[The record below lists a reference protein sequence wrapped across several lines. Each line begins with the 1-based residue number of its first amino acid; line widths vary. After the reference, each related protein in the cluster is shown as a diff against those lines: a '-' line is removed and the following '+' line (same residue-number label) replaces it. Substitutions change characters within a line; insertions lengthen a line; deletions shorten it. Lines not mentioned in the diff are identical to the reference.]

1 MSQEDLDSFTE
12 CLPDE
17 KAKELRE
24 KLKPHIGKPAI
35 RELPENSLAITGTYT
50 AEEAEQWI
58 AEYEKA
64 MSEVPTESDN

>member
-12 CLPDE
+12 CLPDK

-24 KLKPHIGKPAI
+24 NLKPHIGKLAI
-35 RELPENSLAITGTYT
+35 RELPESSRAITGTYT

-58 AEYEKA
+58 AEYNEA
-64 MSEVPTESDN
+64 MSEVPGNNN